1 MEGVLAVGGLS
12 TLKTYSMM
20 LELPGSV
27 DDKVKETVRVVLVL
41 AHVTPE
47 ETFAL
52 PLKLRLQLMAED
64 P

>member
-1 MEGVLAVGGLS
+1 
-12 TLKTYSMM
+12 MM

-41 AHVTPE
+41 AQETPD

-52 PLKLRLQLMAED
+52 PLKLKLQLIADD